1 MGGLEQTDLSEAKKR
16 LNEFLSGKTDDRIF
30 AHPTCHPS
38 SPTGF
43 CACDGPLLKRLW
55 FYTWAGLLE
64 LLLSLPFNRPKLW
77 FLRRLGATIG
87 NRVYISAKAWI
98 DPLFPMLL
106 TIEDDVFVGVGAKI
120 ATHEFRIDEFRAGK
134 VIIRKEAMIG
144 AFSIIGCGV
153 EIGERA
159 TVAAGAIVG
168 RDVPP
173 GATIINAPRIVK
185 KSPD

>member
-1 MGGLEQTDLSEAKKR
+1 MDGTNQPELSEAKAR
-16 LNEFLSGKTDDRIF
+16 LAEFLSGRTDERVF
-30 AHPTCHPS
+30 VHPTCHPS

-43 CACDGPLLKRLW
+43 CVCQGSILRRLW
-55 FYTWAGLLE
+55 FYTLAGTLE

-87 NRVYISAKAWI
+87 SRVYISAKAWI
-98 DPLFPMLL
+98 DPIYPALL

-173 GATIINAPRIVK
+173 GATILNAPRIVK